1 MPRRR
6 WRLSSSA
13 RRERALR
20 RVDPD
25 KISLS
30 RDEAKVALDPAMED
44 AADAVRARIEEAARI
59 IVDKLL
65 PDLSDL

>member
-13 RRERALR
+13 RRER
-20 RVDPD
+20 VGGSIPD

-30 RDEAKVALDPAMED
+30 RDEAKVAPDAAMED
-44 AADAVRARIEEAARI
+44 ASDAVRARIEEAARI
-59 IVDKLL
+59 IVERLL
-65 PDLSDL
+65 PDRPDL

>member
-13 RRERALR
+13 RRKRALR
-20 RVDPD
+20 RVDPRQD
-25 KISLS
+25 QPQPRRGES
-30 RDEAKVALDPAMED
+30 RLDPAMED

-59 IVDKLL
+59 IVEKL
-65 PDLSDL
+65 